1 MQKLKTPR
9 ASEPNKPGCLKY
21 GATVFCALGASIYLI
36 IALTGYGLTDTNV
49 RPLLFTL
56 SGIMIAIIAIIW
68 RPRSKKA
75 AEHQISDEPPT
86 LEKASDDLTPIQVT
100 EDDYI
105 EPPASYI
112 SNGRTT
118 WRADGQELTDEDVAY
133 LRQSSWEKARQ
144 YYENS
149 PNPKFHRSFDE
160 RMAKSQFHT
169 ANAEYID
176 KLEQDI
182 WLPNL
187 YDFDSVD
194 DAIAH
199 AQKALISAQELA
211 EYCSKTS
218 VGQQYFEDRWLHAH
232 NSQNPDF
239 SFIDKIKERY
249 KDLTLNYEERKHDF
263 AVHQKRQ
270 AFLQIADDEVL
281 KVIQDNPAILQKDLH
296 KQFDPDLK
304 PTIGT
309 AVSHLV
315 KADKITRIKHGSTYE
330 LYPK

>member
-1 MQKLKTPR
+1 MPKLKTPR
-9 ASEPNKPGCLKY
+9 AAEPNKPGCLKY

-36 IALTGYGLTDTNV
+36 IALTGYGLTDTSV
-49 RPLLFTL
+49 RPLLFVL
-56 SGIMIAIIAIIW
+56 SGIMIAVIIIIW
-68 RPRSKKA
+68 RPWSKKA
-75 AEHQISDEPPT
+75 AEHQISSEISP
-86 LEKASDDLTPIQVT
+86 SDKMSEDLIPIQVP
-100 EDDYI
+100 EDDRD
-105 EPPASYI
+105 ESPVSYI

-118 WRADGQELTDEDVAY
+118 WRADGKELTDDDVAY
-133 LRQSSWEKARQ
+133 LRQASYEKAHQ

-149 PNPKFHRSFDE
+149 PNPKFHRSFE
-160 RMAKSQFHT
+160 ENMAMGRFYA
-169 ANAEYID
+169 ANEEYIR
-176 KLEQDI
+176 KLENDI
-182 WLPNL
+182 WLPHL
-187 YDFDSVD
+187 YDFNSLDE
-194 DAIAH
+194 AILH
-199 AQKALISAQELA
+199 AQKALISAQQLA

-218 VGQQYFEDRWLHAH
+218 IGQQYFEDMWLHAH
-232 NSQNPDF
+232 NSRYPDF
-239 SFIDKIKERY
+239 SIIDKIKERY

-263 AVHQKRQ
+263 AVHKKRQ

>member
-36 IALTGYGLTDTNV
+36 IALTGYGLTDTSV
-49 RPLLFTL
+49 RPLLFVL
-56 SGIMIAIIAIIW
+56 SGIMIAVIIIIW

-75 AEHQISDEPPT
+75 AEHQTIYEAPPSDEISEDLFP
-86 LEKASDDLTPIQVT
+86 LKAL
-100 EDDYI
+100 EDDSA
-105 EPPASYI
+105 EPLVSYI
-112 SNGRTT
+112 SNVRTT

-160 RMAKSQFHT
+160 HMAQSQFHT

-187 YDFDSVD
+187 YNFNSVD
-194 DAIAH
+194 EAIAH

-218 VGQQYFEDRWLHAH
+218 IGQQYFEDMWLHAH

-296 KQFDPDLK
+296 Q
-304 PTIGT
+304 
-309 AVSHLV
+309 AVRSRP
-315 KADKITRIKHGSTYE
+315 KADDRYCCQSFSQGR
-330 LYPK
+330 

>member
-1 MQKLKTPR
+1 MSKPKTPL
-9 ASEPNKPGCLKY
+9 AAEPNKPGCLKY
-21 GATVFCALGASIYLI
+21 GATAFCALGASIYLI
-36 IALTGYGLTDTNV
+36 IALTGYGLTDASV
-49 RPLLFTL
+49 RPLLFVL
-56 SGIMIAIIAIIW
+56 SGIMIAVIAIIW
-68 RPRSKKA
+68 RPRSKKTS
-75 AEHQISDEPPT
+75 EHQISDETP
-86 LEKASDDLTPIQVT
+86 LAEKISEDLLLIQIP
-100 EDDYI
+100 EDDYTT
-105 EPPASYI
+105 PPASYI
-112 SNGRTT
+112 SDGRTT
-118 WRADGQELTDEDVAY
+118 WRADGKELTDEDIAY
-133 LRQSSWEKARQ
+133 LRQSSFEKARQ
-144 YYENS
+144 YYESS

-182 WLPNL
+182 WLPHL
-187 YDFDSVD
+187 YDFRSVD
-194 DAIAH
+194 EAIAH

-211 EYCSKTS
+211 EYCSKSS
-218 VGQQYFEDRWLHAH
+218 VGQQYFEDMWLHAH

-263 AVHQKRQ
+263 TVHQKRQ

-281 KVIQDNPAILQKDLH
+281 KVIHSSPAILQKDLH

>member
-1 MQKLKTPR
+1 MPKLKTPR
-9 ASEPNKPGCLKY
+9 AAESNKPGCLKY
-21 GATVFCALGASIYLI
+21 GATVFCSLGASIYLI
-36 IALTGYGLTDTNV
+36 IALTGYGLTDTSV
-49 RPLLFTL
+49 RPLLFVL
-56 SGIMIAIIAIIW
+56 SGIMIAVIIIIW

-75 AEHQISDEPPT
+75 AEHQTIYEAPPSDEISEDLFP
-86 LEKASDDLTPIQVT
+86 LKAL
-100 EDDYI
+100 EDDSA
-105 EPPASYI
+105 EPPVSYI

-160 RMAKSQFHT
+160 RMAQSQFHT

-187 YDFDSVD
+187 YNFNSVD
-194 DAIAH
+194 EAIAH

-218 VGQQYFEDRWLHAH
+218 IGQQYFEDMWLHAH

-239 SFIDKIKERY
+239 SFIEKIKQRY
-249 KDLTLNYEERKHDF
+249 VDLTLNYEERKREFELHKKQKDF
-263 AVHQKRQ
+263 LVNAEP
-270 AFLQIADDEVL
+270 EVL
-281 KVIQDNPAILQKDLH
+281 NVIKSNPGILQKDVWKH
-296 KQFDPDLK
+296 FDPDLK

-309 AVSHLV
+309 AVSHLCQ
-315 KADKITRIKHGSTYE
+315 KNQITRIKHGNSYE

>member
-9 ASEPNKPGCLKY
+9 AAEPNKPGCLKY

-49 RPLLFTL
+49 RPLLFAL

-86 LEKASDDLTPIQVT
+86 LEKASDDLTPIPVT

-182 WLPNL
+182 CLPNL

-270 AFLQIADDEVL
+270 AFLQIADDEIL
-281 KVIQDNPAILQKDLH
+281 KVIQSNPAILQKDLH

>member
-9 ASEPNKPGCLKY
+9 ASEPNKPCCLKY

-36 IALTGYGLTDTNV
+36 IALTGYGLTDTSV
-49 RPLLFTL
+49 RPLLFVL
-56 SGIMIAIIAIIW
+56 SGIMIAVIIIIW

-75 AEHQISDEPPT
+75 AEHQTIYEAPPSDEISEDLFP
-86 LEKASDDLTPIQVT
+86 LKAL
-100 EDDYI
+100 EDDSA
-105 EPPASYI
+105 EPLVSYI
-112 SNGRTT
+112 SNVRTT

-160 RMAKSQFHT
+160 HMAQSQFHT

-187 YDFDSVD
+187 YNFNSVD
-194 DAIAH
+194 EAIAH

-218 VGQQYFEDRWLHAH
+218 IGQQYFEDMWLHAH

-315 KADKITRIKHGSTYE
+315 KADKITRIKHGSTCE

>member
-9 ASEPNKPGCLKY
+9 AAEPNKPGCLKY

-36 IALTGYGLTDTNV
+36 IALTGYGLTDTSV
-49 RPLLFTL
+49 RPLLFVL
-56 SGIMIAIIAIIW
+56 SGIMIAVIIIIW

-75 AEHQISDEPPT
+75 AEHQTLYEAPPSDEISEDLFP
-86 LEKASDDLTPIQVT
+86 LKAL
-100 EDDYI
+100 EDDCA
-105 EPPASYI
+105 EPPVSYI

-118 WRADGQELTDEDVAY
+118 WRADGKELTDEDVAY

-149 PNPKFHRSFDE
+149 PNPKFHRSFE
-160 RMAKSQFHT
+160 ENMAIGRFYA
-169 ANAEYID
+169 ANEEYIR
-176 KLEQDI
+176 KLENDI
-182 WLPNL
+182 WLPHL
-187 YDFDSVD
+187 YDFSSVD
-194 DAIAH
+194 EAIAH

-211 EYCSKTS
+211 AYCSKTS
-218 VGQQYFEDRWLHAH
+218 IVQQYFEDMWLHAH
-232 NSQNPDF
+232 NSRYPDF
-239 SFIDKIKERY
+239 SIIDKIKERY

>member
-21 GATVFCALGASIYLI
+21 GGSVFCALGASIFLI
-36 IALTGYGLTDTNV
+36 IGLTGYGLTDTSV
-49 RPLLFTL
+49 RPLLFFL
-56 SGIMIAIIAIIW
+56 SGIMIAVIIIIW

-75 AEHQISDEPPT
+75 AEHQTIYEAPPSDEISEDLFP
-86 LEKASDDLTPIQVT
+86 LKAL
-100 EDDYI
+100 EDDSA
-105 EPPASYI
+105 EPLVSYI

-160 RMAKSQFHT
+160 HMAQSQFHT

-187 YDFDSVD
+187 YNFNSVD
-194 DAIAH
+194 EAIAH

-218 VGQQYFEDRWLHAH
+218 IGQQYFEDMWLHAH

-315 KADKITRIKHGSTYE
+315 KADKITRIKHGSTCE

>member
-36 IALTGYGLTDTNV
+36 IALTGYGLTDTSV
-49 RPLLFTL
+49 RPLLFVL
-56 SGIMIAIIAIIW
+56 SGIMIAVIIIIW

-75 AEHQISDEPPT
+75 AEHQTIYEAPPSDEISEDLFP
-86 LEKASDDLTPIQVT
+86 LKAL
-100 EDDYI
+100 EDDSA
-105 EPPASYI
+105 EPLVSYI
-112 SNGRTT
+112 SNVRTT

-160 RMAKSQFHT
+160 HMAQSQFHT

-187 YDFDSVD
+187 YNFNSVD
-194 DAIAH
+194 EAIAH

-218 VGQQYFEDRWLHAH
+218 IGQQYFEDMWLHAH

-270 AFLQIADDEVL
+270 AFLQIADDEGL
-281 KVIQDNPAILQKDLH
+281 KVIQDNPAILQKDLQ
-296 KQFDPDLK
+296 KQRDPDLK

-315 KADKITRIKHGSTYE
+315 KAD
-330 LYPK
+330 

>member
-36 IALTGYGLTDTNV
+36 IALTGYGLTDTSV
-49 RPLLFTL
+49 RPLLFVL
-56 SGIMIAIIAIIW
+56 SGIMIAVIIIIW

-75 AEHQISDEPPT
+75 AEHQTIYEAPPSDEISEDLFP
-86 LEKASDDLTPIQVT
+86 LKAL
-100 EDDYI
+100 EDDSA
-105 EPPASYI
+105 EPLVSYI
-112 SNGRTT
+112 SNVRTT

-160 RMAKSQFHT
+160 HMAQSQFHT

-187 YDFDSVD
+187 YNFNSVD
-194 DAIAH
+194 EAIAH

-218 VGQQYFEDRWLHAH
+218 IGQQYFEDMWLHAH

-281 KVIQDNPAILQKDLH
+281 KVIQDNPCYPAEGSAQ
-296 KQFDPDLK
+296 
-304 PTIGT
+304 
-309 AVSHLV
+309 AVRSRP
-315 KADKITRIKHGSTYE
+315 KADDRYCCQSFSQGR
-330 LYPK
+330 

>member
-281 KVIQDNPAILQKDLH
+281 KVIQDNPAIL
-296 KQFDPDLK
+296 
-304 PTIGT
+304 
-309 AVSHLV
+309 
-315 KADKITRIKHGSTYE
+315 
-330 LYPK
+330 

>member
-9 ASEPNKPGCLKY
+9 AAEPNKPGCLKY

-36 IALTGYGLTDTNV
+36 IALTGYGLTDTSV
-49 RPLLFTL
+49 RPLLFVL
-56 SGIMIAIIAIIW
+56 SGIMIAVIIIIW

-75 AEHQISDEPPT
+75 AEHQISNEISP
-86 LEKASDDLTPIQVT
+86 SDKISEDLIPIQVP
-100 EDDYI
+100 EDDCA
-105 EPPASYI
+105 EPPISYI

-118 WRADGQELTDEDVAY
+118 WRADGKELTDDDVAY

-160 RMAKSQFHT
+160 HMAQSQFHT

-187 YDFDSVD
+187 YDFNSVD
-194 DAIAH
+194 EAIAH

-218 VGQQYFEDRWLHAH
+218 IGQQYFEDMWLHAH

-315 KADKITRIKHGSTYE
+315 KANKITRIKHGSTYE

>member
-1 MQKLKTPR
+1 MY
-9 ASEPNKPGCLKY
+9 N
-21 GATVFCALGASIYLI
+21 F
-36 IALTGYGLTDTNV
+36 N
-49 RPLLFTL
+49 
-56 SGIMIAIIAIIW
+56 
-68 RPRSKKA
+68 
-75 AEHQISDEPPT
+75 
-86 LEKASDDLTPIQVT
+86 
-100 EDDYI
+100 
-105 EPPASYI
+105 
-112 SNGRTT
+112 
-118 WRADGQELTDEDVAY
+118 
-133 LRQSSWEKARQ
+133 
-144 YYENS
+144 
-149 PNPKFHRSFDE
+149 
-160 RMAKSQFHT
+160 
-169 ANAEYID
+169 
-176 KLEQDI
+176 
-182 WLPNL
+182 
-187 YDFDSVD
+187 SVD
-194 DAIAH
+194 EAIAH

-218 VGQQYFEDRWLHAH
+218 IGQQYFEDMWLHAH

-315 KADKITRIKHGSTYE
+315 KADKITRIKHGSTCE

>member
-36 IALTGYGLTDTNV
+36 IALTGYGLTDTSV
-49 RPLLFTL
+49 RPLLFVL
-56 SGIMIAIIAIIW
+56 SGIMIAVIIIIW

-75 AEHQISDEPPT
+75 AEHQTIYEAPPSDEISEDLFP
-86 LEKASDDLTPIQVT
+86 LKAL
-100 EDDYI
+100 EDDSA
-105 EPPASYI
+105 EPLVSYI

-160 RMAKSQFHT
+160 HMAQSQFHT

-187 YDFDSVD
+187 YNFNSVD
-194 DAIAH
+194 EAIAH

-218 VGQQYFEDRWLHAH
+218 IGQQYFEDMWLHAH

-239 SFIDKIKERY
+239 SFIDKIKERN
-249 KDLTLNYEERKHDF
+249 KDLPLNYDALPISLFIKSDRHSC
-263 AVHQKRQ
+263 RS
-270 AFLQIADDEVL
+270 L
-281 KVIQDNPAILQKDLH
+281 
-296 KQFDPDLK
+296 
-304 PTIGT
+304 T
-309 AVSHLV
+309 
-315 KADKITRIKHGSTYE
+315 TRC
-330 LYPK
+330 

>member
-36 IALTGYGLTDTNV
+36 IALTGYGLTDTSV
-49 RPLLFTL
+49 RPLLFVL
-56 SGIMIAIIAIIW
+56 SGIMIAVIIIIW

-75 AEHQISDEPPT
+75 AEHQAIYAAPPSDEISEDLFP
-86 LEKASDDLTPIQVT
+86 LKAL
-100 EDDYI
+100 EDDSA
-105 EPPASYI
+105 EPLVSYI

-160 RMAKSQFHT
+160 HMAQSQFHT

-187 YDFDSVD
+187 YNFNSVD
-194 DAIAH
+194 EAIAH

-218 VGQQYFEDRWLHAH
+218 NGQQYFDVMCVLAH

-281 KVIQDNPAILQKDLH
+281 KVIQDNPAILDKVLL

-315 KADKITRIKHGSTYE
+315 KADKITRIKHGSTCE